1 VQCLVIDIDFAH
13 FRLDSL
19 SELLFESLGGVLC
32 HSFVSK
38 FSDAGLFNKLRQSE
52 WYLMNASLIL
62 QVAPFLGPM
71 SRYRYRIPHLLHLEQ
86 EDGISSGHIPR
97 LHQVRPLRHHLQVK
111 NFHLLLLFTLL
122 LTLDKTLVVRMIL
135 SFLFNFRFV
144 LFGRLT
150 IQLLHRGV
158 LLLLKL
164 RDSQIKP
171 IKDLLELQ
179 VVTRICQHIIHLL
192 MFVLKLDLPLD

>member
-1 VQCLVIDIDFAH
+1 
-13 FRLDSL
+13 
-19 SELLFESLGGVLC
+19 
-32 HSFVSK
+32 
-38 FSDAGLFNKLRQSE
+38 
-52 WYLMNASLIL
+52 
-62 QVAPFLGPM
+62 
-71 SRYRYRIPHLLHLEQ
+71 
-86 EDGISSGHIPR
+86 
-97 LHQVRPLRHHLQVK
+97 
-111 NFHLLLLFTLL
+111 
-122 LTLDKTLVVRMIL
+122 LVVRMIL

-164 RDSQIKP
+164 RDSQIEP

-179 VVTRICQHIIHLL
+179 VVTRICQDIIHLL